1 MRGCLV
7 RVTDWNDIELE
18 DGEMAQYRGRT
29 VALLLKYFRMS
40 VELGH
45 LPSLFGREFFR
56 SNVSSYAT
64 HTFEETAIFVLDME
78 RVLAKLPAES
88 QGILARIIFQQYNY
102 DEAAQLLGIGRR
114 SLIRKAAMAI
124 DSCSRVLLDGGLMER
139 VHVPISA
146 DVVKTLSKGEEVP
159 PEPPPVSGVYLILD
173 RRMPKRCQVGKDG
186 RIRLKS

>member
-1 MRGCLV
+1 MRV
-7 RVTDWNDIELE
+7 ANWNDVELE

-56 SNVSSYAT
+56 SNVSCYAT

-78 RVLAKLPAES
+78 RVLAKLAAES
-88 QGILARIIFQQYNY
+88 QAILARLIFQQYNY
-102 DEAAQLLGIGRR
+102 DEAARLLGIGRR

-124 DSCSRVLLDGGLMER
+124 DSCSRLLLDGGLMER
-139 VHVPISA
+139 VRVPLSA
-146 DVVKTLSKGEEVP
+146 DVVNSLSKGDELP
-159 PEPPPVSGVYLILD
+159 PPMPPVSSAYLILD
-173 RRMPKRCQVGKDG
+173 RHMPKHCQVGNDG